1 MVAHPVTGKK
11 VMGHLW
17 ADETYRVF
25 TWQSDWDYLLTLVE
39 SGECD
44 QEQPTSMAG
53 AKHAYFIP
61 RDEIPRRWWNAKT
74 PDLGGTGEHAGAN
87 QFLTWASAIPI
98 EDFQVDVSIGDKLVR
113 DVLRIMDKY
122 GKAEVEIPLGP
133 LKPFEIHAEEN
144 MGDED
149 VGLS

>member
-39 SGECD
+39 PGAYDPVGSTGI
-44 QEQPTSMAG
+44 PG
-53 AKHAYFIP
+53 AKYAYLLP
-61 RDEIPRRWWNAKT
+61 RDEIPKKWWNAET
-74 PDLGGTGEHAGAN
+74 PELGGFGEHAGGN
-87 QFLTWASAIPI
+87 QFLVWTSMVPI
-98 EDFQVDVSIGDKLVR
+98 EEFQVDVSVGDKLVR
-113 DVLRIMDKY
+113 DVLSIMGKY
-122 GKAEVEIPLGP
+122 GKAKVPIPLAP
-133 LKPFEIHAEEN
+133 LKSFEIHAEEN
-144 MGDED
+144 MGDDD